1 MTGEAGPRPGG
12 KTGGWRSL
20 RASLVRAGPKKIEK
34 QRGHSDE
41 EHCHDERLDA
51 DAEPPS
57 GSSSGAEP
65 IDTAE
70 ASGLKRFG
78 GRQTHAHWRREIAG
92 GEGSTAAC
100 AAGGT
105 GAAVHCLRFLNW
117 GWSGDDAGLGFS
129 HHA

>member
-1 MTGEAGPRPGG
+1 MPAGGDRPMTGEAGPRPGG

-41 EHCHDERLDA
+41 EHCHDERRDA

-78 GRQTHAHWRREIAG
+78 GRPMRTGGARSQVAKVVQRHVLLVGQVQRCTAPGFESLGLVRR
-92 GEGSTAAC
+92 
-100 AAGGT
+100 
-105 GAAVHCLRFLNW
+105 
-117 GWSGDDAGLGFS
+117 
-129 HHA
+129 